1 MELRG
6 LKYIITPIKIEDN
19 IYVRKRLL
27 HKGYSVLCGEVVT
40 YADGEKD
47 VLYAHI
53 VHTTTL
59 KHTET
64 FLKNEYGYEVVL

>member
-27 HKGYSVLCGEVVT
+27 HKGYSVMTGESISYT
-40 YADGEKD
+40 DGEKD
-47 VLYAHI
+47 VVYTHVAH
-53 VHTTTL
+53 TNTL

-64 FLKNEYGYEVVL
+64 FIKNEYGYEVHL